1 MIRTITIGT
10 CVSIQGLF
18 ERLTPA
24 GTMIVRI
31 GAQTFE
37 GKPVGRDPVV
47 AGTANA

>member
-24 GTMIVRI
+24 GTMIVRV
-31 GAQTFE
+31 GGQTYE
-37 GKPVGRDPVV
+37 GKPVGRLPA
-47 AGTANA
+47 AGRTASA